1 MNKILIL
8 CYEGL
13 KFMLKRQK
21 RVTFFSTLGIKVYKK
36 YSSSLY
42 ITFTILK
49 NVPSYFFYKKFQ
61 IIQNFTK
68 NQTLIYNLIY
78 ILYIILHIF
87 T

>member
-49 NVPSYFFYKKFQ
+49 NVPSYFFYKNSKLY
-61 IIQNFTK
+61 K
-68 NQTLIYNLIY
+68 
-78 ILYIILHIF
+78 ILLKIKR
-87 T
+87 